1 MFEKVSQ
8 VAEQAAT
15 NVSRR
20 RFLGR
25 IGRGAGVAAAAFA
38 GLLVHASPAWAGK
51 GTKRV
56 CSEFSV
62 TVTCRG
68 KPYGSFNCT
77 SARSGALQP
86 GRCFSD
92 QKALSPGVYNCNFC
106 KGKGKPGKGGR
117 DG

>member
-8 VAEQAAT
+8 AAEKAAT

-51 GTKRV
+51 RTKM
-56 CSEFSV
+56 CHELSTL
-62 TVTCRG
+62 TVPTENSIRACIAG
-68 KPYGSFNCT
+68 YSPFEIPGS
-77 SARSGALQP
+77 P
-86 GRCFSD
+86 
-92 QKALSPGVYNCNFC
+92 V
-106 KGKGKPGKGGR
+106 
-117 DG
+117 